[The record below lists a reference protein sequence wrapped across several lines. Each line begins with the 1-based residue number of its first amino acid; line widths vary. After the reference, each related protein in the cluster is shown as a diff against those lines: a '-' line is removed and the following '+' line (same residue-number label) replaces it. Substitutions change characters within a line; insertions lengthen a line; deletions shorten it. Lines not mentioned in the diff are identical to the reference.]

1 MFRHVLP
8 ITGLLLSTLLLLVGS
23 GLTGV
28 LLPLRAGAE
37 GWGPVTIGWM
47 GFFYAAMF
55 MAGCIIVP
63 KLVARVGHVR
73 VYAVLATLLSMS
85 MLLHALF
92 VDAIAWTLLRGIA
105 GFSLAGSYMVVESW
119 LNEQT
124 PNEARGNVFSFYMMT
139 NLVGLMGGQAL
150 LVTGDPQTTVLFI
163 VAALF
168 YAAAVIPT
176 GLSNAV
182 SPRPL
187 TQANLDLKA
196 IYRNSP
202 VAFAGVLS
210 TGFTFGAWNFQAPV
224 YGDILG
230 LSDGEIATM
239 MIIAMIGGM
248 SAQFPLGRMSDRMDR
263 RYVMIGASLVGIA
276 LSVLLMLWREPS
288 SNALFVM
295 MFFFGS
301 VLMPLYS
308 IVVAHANDHAS
319 PGDFV
324 KLSSG
329 LLIIYGTG
337 NMIGPLVSGFLIEG
351 LGPAGLFVAMTGA
364 YVLFTL
370 YTAWRIARRSAVPEA
385 ERTDFLPTP
394 VARSQTPEVFTL
406 DPRAEDN

>member
-8 ITGLLLSTLLLLVGS
+8 VTGLLLSTLLLLVGS

-92 VDAIAWTLLRGIA
+92 VDALAWTLLRGIA

-124 PNEARGNVFSFYMMT
+124 PNESRGHVFSFYMLA

-150 LVTGDPQTTVLFI
+150 LVTGDPQTTVLFM

-202 VAFAGVLS
+202 VAFAGVFS
-210 TGFTFGAWNFQAPV
+210 TGFTFGSWNFQAPV
-224 YGDILG
+224 YADILG
-230 LSDGEIATM
+230 LSDAEIATM
-239 MIIAMIGGM
+239 LIVAMIGGM
-248 SAQFPLGRMSDRMDR
+248 LAQFPLGRMSDRMDR
-263 RYVMIGASLVGIA
+263 RYVMIGASLFGIA
-276 LSVLLMLWREPS
+276 LSVMLMVWQEPS
-288 SNALFVM
+288 ITALLVM
-295 MFFFGS
+295 MFFFGG

-308 IVVAHANDHAS
+308 IVVAHANDHAA

-337 NMIGPLVSGFLIEG
+337 NMIGPLVSGFLIENM
-351 LGPAGLFVAMTGA
+351 GPSGLFFAMTCA

-370 YTAWRIARRSAVPEA
+370 YTAWRIARRRAVPED
-385 ERTDFLPTP
+385 ERTDFSPTP

-406 DPRAEDN
+406 DPRADEH